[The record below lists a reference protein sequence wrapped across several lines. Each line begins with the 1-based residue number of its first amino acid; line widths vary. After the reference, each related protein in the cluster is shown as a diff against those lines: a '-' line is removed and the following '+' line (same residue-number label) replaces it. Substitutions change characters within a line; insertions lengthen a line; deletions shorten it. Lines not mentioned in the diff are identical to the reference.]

1 MERTWGWIRA
11 AILAG
16 TLVAAGCGDVEL
28 LTAPPPPD
36 PIDPNAT
43 FARVQTTIFTP
54 TCAVAGCH
62 DAFGR
67 SAGLILSAD
76 QSWANIVNQPSTEAP
91 GLDRVEPGD
100 PDQSYLYRKV
110 LGVGITGER
119 MPAFSPPL
127 SEESIR
133 LIRDWIR
140 RGAPNDA

>member
-1 MERTWGWIRA
+1 MKPTWVWIRA
-11 AILAG
+11 AALAG
-16 TLVAAGCGDVEL
+16 SLIAAGCGDFEL

-36 PIDPNAT
+36 PIDPTAT
-43 FARVQTTIFTP
+43 FSRVQNTIFTP
-54 TCAVAGCH
+54 SCAVAGCH

-67 SAGLILSAD
+67 SAGLILAEG
-76 QSWANIVNQPSTEAP
+76 QAWANLVNQPSTQAP

-110 LGVGITGER
+110 IGVGISGER

-127 SEESIR
+127 PEESIR